1 MKFPAAYLLPA
12 SFLIIVSIFATNAH
26 AEKPDVQQANVQQA
40 NVQQANVQQAN
51 VQQANVQ
58 KANSAGIEFFE
69 SKIRPLLIDRCADC
83 HGADLQEAEL
93 RLDTPGHLLA
103 GGQSGPIVVAGK
115 PDQSLLITAVGFKD
129 EALQMP
135 PDDKLTDA
143 EIALLTKWVEMGAPA
158 PDAELIASK
167 QRIPFDVNE
176 ARKHW
181 SFQDLK
187 RPAVPEI
194 AGLTNPIDQFIYAK
208 LEEKQLFPAP
218 SATKRVL
225 IRRAYFDLIGLP
237 PTPEQVQAFLD
248 DDTPEAFDKIVEEL
262 LASPHYGERWGRHW
276 LDVARYADSN
286 GLDENIA
293 HGNAWRYRDYVI
305 ESFNSDKPYDQF
317 VKEQLAGDL
326 LEGPEETRYE
336 RLIATGFLS
345 LGPKVLAEA
354 DQTKML
360 MDIIDEQV
368 DTTGRAFLG
377 LTLGCA
383 RCHDHKFDP
392 IRADDYY
399 ALAGIFKSTYTMES
413 LKTIAK
419 WNEHIIATPEELEEK
434 KKHDAQVASIQ
445 SQIDELKKKQTAN
458 STAST
463 AKPVVQVDATGE
475 KVAEQPAAEKPQAA
489 TEKPQTEPTLAE
501 QLKALD
507 KELKALKAK
516 EPPLSTTM
524 GVKEAE
530 PEDIPI
536 HVRGSHRSLGRVVNR
551 GVPLVLAKHDPG
563 LKNPKQSGRL
573 ELANWMASS
582 ENPLTSRVWVNRVW
596 RWHFGEGLST
606 SVDNFGFLGQEPSH
620 PELLD
625 WLATEFIAKGW
636 STKELHRLIMSSKTY
651 QMAAQHNA
659 QNSAIDPANTY
670 HSRAN
675 IQRMEAEIFRD
686 SLLFVSAQLDTTMGG
701 SLLNVKNREFIF
713 NHTSKDNTNYDTTR
727 RSIYLPVIRN
737 NLYAPFSLFDYT
749 DASVLNGDR
758 ETSTVAPQALY
769 ALNSDLVIT
778 ASEKL
783 AERLLQQESDSP
795 EQRVNVLFE
804 TTYGRTPTDSEV
816 SSVLEYVQQLQTQ
829 KKQSE
834 QLSWTALCQ
843 IFLISNEF
851 IYVE

>member
-1 MKFPAAYLLPA
+1 MKFPAAYLPPA
-12 SFLIIVSIFATNAH
+12 SLLIIVSIFATNAH
-26 AEKPDVQQANVQQA
+26 AEQPDA
-40 NVQQANVQQAN
+40 
-51 VQQANVQ
+51 QQANVQ

-158 PDAELIASK
+158 PNAELIASK
-167 QRIPFDVNE
+167 QRIPFDVDE

-181 SFQDLK
+181 SFQELK

-194 AGLTNPIDQFIYAK
+194 EGLSNPIDQFIYAK
-208 LEEKQLFPAP
+208 LEEKRLIPAP
-218 SATKRVL
+218 PATKRVL
-225 IRRAYFDLIGLP
+225 IRRAYLDLIGLP
-237 PTPEQVQAFLD
+237 PTPEQIQAFLED
-248 DDTPEAFDKIVEEL
+248 ETPEAFNKVVEDL

-419 WNEHIIATPEELEEK
+419 WNEHVIATPEELEAK

-445 SQIDELKKKQTAN
+445 SQLDELKKKQTAN
-458 STAST
+458 STASA
-463 AKPVVQVDATGE
+463 AKPVVKVDATGE
-475 KVAEQPAAEKPQAA
+475 KVVEQPAAEKPEA
-489 TEKPQTEPTLAE
+489 EPSLAE
-501 QLKALD
+501 QIKSLD

-516 EPPLSTTM
+516 APPLSTTM

-536 HVRGSHRSLGRVVNR
+536 HVRGSHRSLGRVVDR

-620 PELLD
+620 PKLLD

-651 QMAAQHNA
+651 QMAAEHNA
-659 QNSAIDPANTY
+659 HNSTIDPANTY
-670 HSRAN
+670 LSRAN
-675 IQRMEAEIFRD
+675 TQRMEAEIFRD

-701 SLLNVKNREFIF
+701 SLLHVKNREFIF

-783 AERLLQQESDSP
+783 AERLLQQESDNP

-804 TTYGRTPTDSEV
+804 TTYGRTPTDSEI
-816 SSVLEYVQQLQTQ
+816 SAVLEYVQQLQTQ